1 MVQYSI
7 YPAASL
13 SVSEITRYISNV
25 IGGDEILNNIS
36 VIGEVSNLSRP
47 GSGHIYF
54 TLKDS
59 FASLRCVIWKP
70 NAAQLSFSLRDGISL
85 QVHGYI
91 GVYERSGQYQ
101 LYADTVRP
109 AGEGFLYQEFMRLKE
124 RLETE
129 GLFDPGRKRLLPPIP
144 RKIGIVTSPTGA
156 ALQDILNTLSRRFTL
171 AELVLAPCQ
180 VQGEDASRQIIAAIQ
195 TLNQIEQPDLIIV
208 ARGGGS
214 LEDLF
219 AFNDEGVVRAI
230 ANSRAPVVTGIGHE
244 TDFTLA
250 DFAADV
256 RAPTPTGSAI
266 AATPDS
272 IELSASLQSLKDRLQ
287 RTYQIRLMDI
297 NHQLAN
303 IHNGLERGSPHRR
316 IENDRQRLDEFN
328 EYLFRSATYKTGLL
342 RVKLQGLV
350 ANLSALNPY
359 SVLKRGYAILST
371 PSGRIISS
379 VNQVSEKDKFQVRL
393 SDGTFGAVAL
403 EDIVRNKI

>member
-1 MVQYSI
+1 MVQYSF

-25 IGGDEILNNIS
+25 IEGDEILRDIS

-70 NAAQLSFSLRDGISL
+70 NAAQLTVSLKDGISL

-101 LYADTVRP
+101 LYADTVLP
-109 AGEGFLYQEFMRLKE
+109 AGEGFLYQEFLRLKE

-129 GLFDPGRKRLLPPIP
+129 GLFDPGRKRLLPSIP
-144 RKIGIVTSPTGA
+144 QKIGIVTSPSGA
-156 ALQDILNTLSRRFTL
+156 ALQDILNTLSRRYTL
-171 AELVLAPCQ
+171 AEVVLAPCQ
-180 VQGEDASRQIIAAIQ
+180 VQGEEAARQIIAAIR

-272 IELSASLQSLKDRLQ
+272 IELSASLFSLIDRLQ
-287 RTYQIRLMDI
+287 RTCQVQLMNF
-297 NHQLAN
+297 NHQLST
-303 IHNGLERGSPHRR
+303 IHNGLQRSSPHRR

-328 EYLFRSATYKTGLL
+328 ENLFRSTIYKTGLL

-350 ANLSALNPY
+350 VNLSVLNPY
-359 SVLKRGYAILST
+359 SVLKRGYAIVCT
-371 PSGRIISS
+371 PAGRIINSVKQVS
-379 VNQVSEKDKFQVRL
+379 VNDKFQVRI

-403 EDIVRNKI
+403 EDIVQN